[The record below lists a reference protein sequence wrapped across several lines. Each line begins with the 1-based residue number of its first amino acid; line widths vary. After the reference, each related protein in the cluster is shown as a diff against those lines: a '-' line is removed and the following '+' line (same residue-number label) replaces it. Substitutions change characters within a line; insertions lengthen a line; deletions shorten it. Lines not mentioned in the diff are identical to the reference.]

1 MKFKVE
7 IDENYIEPEITVKC
21 RELCPEIIAFQKAF
35 TASGTGTQT
44 LALMKDDTEYFLSP
58 DDIIFFETD
67 ERSVSAHTVDNVYQT
82 KYKLY
87 EIEKMFPLNFIRV
100 SKSAIVN
107 INKIYS
113 ITKGISNCFI
123 QFSGSVKQLYVSR
136 MFYKPLRDRMDE
148 RR

>member
-7 IDENYIEPEITVKC
+7 IDENCIEPEITVKC
-21 RELCPEIIAFQKAF
+21 HELTPEVIALQKALG
-35 TASGTGTQT
+35 SLGTGTQT
-44 LALMKDDTEYFLSP
+44 LALTKNDTEFFLQA

-67 ERSVSAHTVDNVYQT
+67 ERTVNAHTADNVYQT

-87 EIEKMFPLNFIRV
+87 ELEKMFPMKFMRV

-107 INKIYS
+107 IGKIYS
-113 ITKGISNCFI
+113 ITKGLSNCFI
-123 QFSGSVKQLYVSR
+123 QFAGSVKQLYVSR
-136 MFYKPLRDRMDE
+136 MYYKPLRDRMDE